1 MEDSPHDA
9 FFPEIP
15 DAGNTAPISVE
26 RPAQQRGLTPWKPG
40 QSGNPKGRPKRGP
53 ISDSIARMLELQVP
67 KEMLDKANL
76 KKSKALPKKAT
87 FADLIVFAMVQQA
100 LKGNVGAFKEMLN
113 RSEGKTPQHLT
124 LSSTDKLD
132 QLMDAITAG
141 GLPPVA
147 DPEEAGE

>member
-1 MEDSPHDA
+1 MSDSPHDA
-9 FFPEIP
+9 FFPENSET
-15 DAGNTAPISVE
+15 GNSSENSNPRAPQL
-26 RPAQQRGLTPWKPG
+26 RPFHFKPG

-53 ISDSIARMLELQVP
+53 LSDSIARMLELQVP
-67 KEMLDKANL
+67 KEMIEKANL
-76 KKSKALPKKAT
+76 KRSKALPKKAT

-141 GLPPVA
+141 GLPPVP
-147 DPEEAGE
+147 DPEEADG